1 MLLAEIVSMWVALLC
16 QVVDPNQ
23 SAAVLIRQGQTRLV
37 LARRLGTLSCHD
49 QTLTISTAPLVD
61 SRQ

>member
-1 MLLAEIVSMWVALLC
+1 VLFAEVVSMRITILR

-23 SAAVLIRQGQTRLV
+23 RSAVLIRQGQTGLV
-37 LARRLGTLSCHD
+37 LARRFGTLSCHD

>member
-1 MLLAEIVSMWVALLC
+1 MRITILR
-16 QVVDPNQ
+16 QVVNPHQ
-23 SAAVLIRQGQTRLV
+23 RSAVLIRQGQTGLV
-37 LARRLGTLSCHD
+37 LARRFGTLSCHD

>member
-1 MLLAEIVSMWVALLC
+1 MLLTEIVSVRVALLC
-16 QVVDPNQ
+16 QVVNPNQ
-23 SAAVLIRQGQTRLV
+23 GSAVLICQGQTRLV

-49 QTLTISTAPLVD
+49 QTLTISPAPLVD